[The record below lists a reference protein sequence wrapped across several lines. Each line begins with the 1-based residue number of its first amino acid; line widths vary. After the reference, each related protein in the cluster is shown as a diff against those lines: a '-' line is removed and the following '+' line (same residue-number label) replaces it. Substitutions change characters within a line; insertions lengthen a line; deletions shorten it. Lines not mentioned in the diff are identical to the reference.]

1 MYFNGTIVY
10 MEDFEQLLLPYP
22 EEGEVNSEKNI
33 KKDTE
38 PEELVTDIQIETSE
52 LSLKQ
57 NIETNT
63 SPQKEE
69 VYSIQPSDNYTTIDI
84 KTSGVSIESE
94 ADKKMVDKRDKDDAY
109 LIHNILNKRKGWETG
124 LGYLLSSAQH
134 LNKKLEVSDI
144 KRIIKTY
151 CEVDHKRSGRN
162 YYVWNDN
169 YVFNNPELEKA
180 KKQQTRGDG
189 EKEDWWNTGPIVSL
203 ADADF
208 RHEMNEELKKDKE
221 HEQENNE

>member
-1 MYFNGTIVY
+1 
-10 MEDFEQLLLPYP
+10 MENLDFQPELPYP
-22 EEGEVNSEKNI
+22 EENGENNASDKNEVDDKI
-33 KKDTE
+33 TK
-38 PEELVTDIQIETSE
+38 PEETVTDIQMALPHPSETQE
-52 LSLKQ
+52 LT
-57 NIETNT
+57 TN
-63 SPQKEE
+63 SPSDKEAVSIQTINPQEE
-69 VYSIQPSDNYTTIDI
+69 VDKKAPDI
-84 KTSGVSIESE
+84 SIESE
-94 ADKKMVDKRDKDDAY
+94 NEKKLVDEEDRDIAF

-144 KRIIKTY
+144 KRIIAKY

>member
-1 MYFNGTIVY
+1 
-10 MEDFEQLLLPYP
+10 MENLDFQPELPYP
-22 EEGEVNSEKNI
+22 EENGENNASDKNEVDD
-33 KKDTE
+33 KKTKPDET
-38 PEELVTDIQIETSE
+38 VTDIQMTLPYPSETQE
-52 LSLKQ
+52 LTTNPPSAKEVISVQTINPLE
-57 NIETNT
+57 ETD
-63 SPQKEE
+63 KKA
-69 VYSIQPSDNYTTIDI
+69 SDI
-84 KTSGVSIESE
+84 SIESE
-94 ADKKMVDKRDKDDAY
+94 NEKKLVDEKDRAAAS
-109 LIHNILNKRKGWETG
+109 LIYNILNKRKGWETG